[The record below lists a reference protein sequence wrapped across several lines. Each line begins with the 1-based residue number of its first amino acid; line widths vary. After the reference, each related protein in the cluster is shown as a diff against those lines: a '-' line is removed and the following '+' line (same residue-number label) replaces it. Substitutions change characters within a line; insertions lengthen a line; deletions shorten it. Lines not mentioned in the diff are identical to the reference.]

1 MVCLAPKIEAAIA
14 ANLYMQT
21 PKEKF
26 SVGSLLGVF
35 GLGKKI
41 QEIHYQDTVFSDTL
55 QPDFEDTSPGVLHAQ
70 ENEAVPDISPEP
82 QVTSNA
88 ADADA
93 DADKS

>member
-1 MVCLAPKIEAAIA
+1 LEHSVACLAPKIKVAIA

-35 GLGKKI
+35 GMGKKI

-55 QPDFEDTSPGVLHAQ
+55 QPDFEDTSPGVLHTQKSETA
-70 ENEAVPDISPEP
+70 PDASAEP
-82 QVTSNA
+82 QATPNSVDDGKT
-88 ADADA
+88 
-93 DADKS
+93 

>member
-1 MVCLAPKIEAAIA
+1 MACLAPKIEAAIA

-55 QPDFEDTSPGVLHAQ
+55 QPEFEDTSPGVLHTQ
-70 ENEAVPDISPEP
+70 KNEAAPEP
-82 QVTSNA
+82 ADEPQPTPNA
-88 ADADA
+88 SDDG
-93 DADKS
+93 KS

>member
-1 MVCLAPKIEAAIA
+1 MACLAPKIEAAIA
-14 ANLYMQT
+14 ANLFMQT

-55 QPDFEDTSPGVLHAQ
+55 QPDFEDTSPGVLDTQKTEPAP
-70 ENEAVPDISPEP
+70 EASEEP
-82 QVTSNA
+82 QATPNA
-88 ADADA
+88 SDDG
-93 DADKS
+93 KS